1 MPKVI
6 ETPFMVG
13 MNGKDIQQCG
23 TILRYEDIEP
33 ELLLTAETPKMTR
46 VLPAQFFYEKRL
58 FFFFIKRYEPG
69 EKKSFPNGGFEV
81 RDEGGALRSFELDQ
95 VILHPQV
102 IKHRKTLE
110 KMARRAEKE
119 QAKRERKNKKGER
132 AKEKAERQK
141 RSGGKRGRPALDPAE
156 KARRE
161 AEKAARA
168 QKSGGKRGRPKGS
181 GAPKEPKAPKPAG
194 TGKRGRPALSA
205 EARAAKASAKAEVR
219 ARSGGKRGRPKS
231 KR

>member
-6 ETPFMVG
+6 ETPFIVG
-13 MNGKDIQQCG
+13 EAQCG
-23 TILRYEDIEP
+23 TILRYEEIEP
-33 ELLLTAETPKMTR
+33 ELMITSETPKMTR
-46 VLPAQFFYEKRL
+46 VLPSRYFYEKRL
-58 FFFFIKRYEPG
+58 FFFLIKRYEPG
-69 EKKSFPNGGFEV
+69 EKDSFPKGGFEV
-81 RDEGGALRSFELDQ
+81 RDEGGAIRSFDLDQ
-95 VILHPQV
+95 VIIHPMV
-102 IKHRKTLE
+102 IKHKKTLE

-119 QAKRERKNKKGER
+119 AKKRERQLLKNER
-132 AKEKAERQK
+132 AFNKQQKQK

-156 KARRE
+156 KTRRE

-168 QKSGGKRGRPKGS
+168 QKSGGRRGRPKGS
-181 GAPKEPKAPKPAG
+181 GVPKVPKAPKPAG

-231 KR
+231 KG

>member
-1 MPKVI
+1 MKVI
-6 ETPFMVG
+6 EKLTTTGLEQAYSDIPEELQLFTPGCQV
-13 MNGKDIQQCG
+13 Q
-23 TILRYEDIEP
+23 
-33 ELLLTAETPKMTR
+33 
-46 VLPAQFFYEKRL
+46 PAPFISMPSLKFFFYR
-58 FFFFIKRYEPG
+58 RYEPG
-69 EKKSFPNGGFEV
+69 EDKHSPQGTIVARGENGVKYGF
-81 RDEGGALRSFELDQ
+81 DLDQ
-95 VILHPQV
+95 VIIHPQV
-102 IKHRKTLE
+102 IKHKKTLE

-119 QAKRERKNKKGER
+119 QAKRERKLKKGER
-132 AKEKAERQK
+132 ANEKAERQK

-205 EARAAKASAKAEVR
+205 EAKAAKASAKAEVR